1 LKAIAKVIKFAI
13 LQKLSA
19 GFFNSIF
26 KFLPEIHTKSIFL
39 QTLCKNQSQI
49 LKFMPTNEPKQGHPK
64 GLYFVFATAMS
75 ERFSYYGMRAIF
87 TLYLI
92 KALLMDKELA
102 STIYGNYTGLVYLTP
117 LIGGYVADR
126 YLGMRK
132 SILWGAILMIIGQL
146 FMFSS
151 ALYFQSGEIS
161 RMLMYSGLAA
171 LIFGN
176 GFFKPNITTMVG
188 SLYEKGDKRLDSAY
202 TIFYMGV
209 NVGAFIAPLLC
220 GFFGDTGNPADFKFG
235 FLTAAIGMFFSLIL
249 FVGWKSKFLIGPNG
263 EQLGI
268 IAASKM
274 EIHKSEKEVAPAT
287 SSKQNA
293 TAFLAWILGGLALFG
308 LFHYALNFDII
319 GAVIFSICIII
330 PAYVISDK
338 SLTKIEQQ
346 RIWVIY
352 IIAFFVIFF
361 WSAFEQ
367 AGASL
372 TFFADE
378 QTNRNIFGSIL
389 PGSWVYS
396 TLSIF
401 ISKQMI
407 QTIIEWKM
415 PASYFQSFNPVFI
428 VLMGLVF
435 SNLWI
440 WLGKRNMDP
449 ASPVKQSMGLFFLAL
464 GYLVIAFGV
473 KNVAPGVKVS
483 ILWLTGLYFI
493 HTMGELMLSPIGLSM
508 VNKLAPLRF
517 ASLLMGVW
525 YMSMATANKFAGML
539 SGLYPEVGKPKFI
552 FGIQIV
558 SLYDFFMLFVVIAGV
573 ASVILFGL
581 SKWLQKLMNG
591 VK

>member
-1 LKAIAKVIKFAI
+1 M
-13 LQKLSA
+13 
-19 GFFNSIF
+19 
-26 KFLPEIHTKSIFL
+26 T
-39 QTLCKNQSQI
+39 TNQSSS
-49 LKFMPTNEPKQGHPK
+49 KHPK

-92 KALLMDKELA
+92 KALLMDKQLA
-102 STIYGNYTGLVYLTP
+102 SAIYGNYTGLVYLTP

-126 YLGMRK
+126 YLGMRR
-132 SILWGAILMIIGQL
+132 SILWGAVLMIIGQL
-146 FMFSS
+146 FMFTS
-151 ALYFQSGEIS
+151 ALYYQNAEFA
-161 RMLMYSGLAA
+161 RWLMYTGLAA

-176 GFFKPNITTMVG
+176 GFFKPNITTIVG

-202 TIFYMGV
+202 TVFYMGV

-220 GFFGDTGNPADFKFG
+220 GFFGDTGNPADFKYG
-235 FLTAAIGMFFSLIL
+235 FLAAAIGMMLSLIL
-249 FVGWKSKFLIGPNG
+249 FVGWKSKFLIGPDG
-263 EQLGI
+263 SQLGVEPTGKKGNHVSEHI
-268 IAASKM
+268 VSKPKTFKQKATELVAWIAA
-274 EIHKSEKEVAPAT
+274 VVV
-287 SSKQNA
+287 
-293 TAFLAWILGGLALFG
+293 LFSIFFFG
-308 LFHYALNFDII
+308 FHFDMI
-319 GAVIFSICIII
+319 GALIFSVCIII
-330 PAYVISDK
+330 PAFVISDK
-338 SLTKIEQQ
+338 SLTKIERE

-372 TFFADE
+372 TYFADE
-378 QTNRNIFGSIL
+378 QTDRNILGWI
-389 PGSWVYS
+389 
-396 TLSIF
+396 
-401 ISKQMI
+401 
-407 QTIIEWKM
+407 M

-428 VLMGLVF
+428 VLLGMLF

-440 WLGKRNMDP
+440 WLGKKNMDP
-449 ASPVKQSMGLFFLAL
+449 ASPVKQAMGLFFLAL

-473 KNVAPGVKVS
+473 KNVAPGMKVS

-573 ASVILFGL
+573 ASVILFLL
-581 SKWLQKLMNG
+581 SKRLQKLMHG

>member
-1 LKAIAKVIKFAI
+1 M
-13 LQKLSA
+13 S
-19 GFFNSIF
+19 S
-26 KFLPEIHTKSIFL
+26 
-39 QTLCKNQSQI
+39 NQSTS
-49 LKFMPTNEPKQGHPK
+49 KHPK

-92 KALLMDKELA
+92 KALLMDKQLA
-102 STIYGNYTGLVYLTP
+102 SAIYGNYTGLVYLTP

-126 YLGMRK
+126 YLGMRR
-132 SILWGAILMIIGQL
+132 SILWGAVLMIIGQL
-146 FMFSS
+146 FMFTS
-151 ALYFQSGEIS
+151 ALNYQNGEFA
-161 RMLMYSGLAA
+161 RWFMYTGLAA

-176 GFFKPNITTMVG
+176 GFFKPNITTIVG

-220 GFFGDTGNPADFKFG
+220 GFFGDTGNPADFKYG
-235 FLTAAIGMFFSLIL
+235 FLAAAIGMMFSLIL
-249 FVGWKSKFLIGPNG
+249 FMGWKSKFLIGPDG
-263 EQLGI
+263 EQLGVEPTGKKGNHVSENI
-268 IAASKM
+268 SVEPKSFNQKVTELVAWVTGAA
-274 EIHKSEKEVAPAT
+274 
-287 SSKQNA
+287 
-293 TAFLAWILGGLALFG
+293 GLFCIFLFG
-308 LFHYALNFDII
+308 FHFDMI
-319 GAVIFSICIII
+319 GALIFSVCIII
-330 PAYVISDK
+330 PAFVISDK
-338 SLTKIEQQ
+338 SLTKIERQ

-372 TFFADE
+372 TYFADE
-378 QTNRNIFGSIL
+378 QTDRNVLGWI
-389 PGSWVYS
+389 
-396 TLSIF
+396 
-401 ISKQMI
+401 
-407 QTIIEWKM
+407 M

-428 VLMGLVF
+428 VLLGMLF

-440 WLGKRNMDP
+440 WLGKNNMDP
-449 ASPVKQSMGLFFLAL
+449 ASPVKQAMGLFFLAL

-473 KNVAPGVKVS
+473 KNVAPGMKVS

-508 VNKLAPLRF
+508 VNKLAPVRF

-573 ASVILFGL
+573 ASVILFLL
-581 SKWLQKLMNG
+581 SKRLQKLMHG